1 MGLGDKEYLSAELL
15 FKLRSAR
22 KRVLVALGRTVS
34 TKELKREV
42 SNLLK
47 ALKTDQQMEHSD

>member
-22 KRVLVALGRTVS
+22 KRVVVALGRTVS

-42 SNLLK
+42 SNLK